1 MPLAAMAA
9 VVATASRQRQKQP
22 YSSLRVQQRLI
33 ANCRKYPYLSFQE
46 KEEFGDDASSPSVD
60 SVAEANGPAES
71 DSSIDNL
78 SHDSPEEK

>member
-1 MPLAAMAA
+1 MGRARRPTLALRCLPITGHRLSSRKVACQAM
-9 VVATASRQRQKQP
+9 TETESEGDGDKE
-22 YSSLRVQQRLI
+22 
-33 ANCRKYPYLSFQE
+33 E

-78 SHDSPEEK
+78 SHDSPEER